1 MATNT
6 VPAWYMSGDIL
17 GACNCDWGCP
27 CNFDARPTH
36 GFCEGSYVLVVR
48 EGRFGEVVLDGVV
61 FLMGGRS
68 PGPIHEGNGNAFL
81 IVDERATPEQRDA
94 LVRLWRGDGVG
105 MPFEGFA
112 EFTTEWFDPIFAPV
126 EARVDGVRST
136 VKVEGIYELTMSR
149 IPNPVT
155 GDEEE
160 IYLDKPTGFTSLRS
174 EMGNAVTE
182 RLSTPGLSFEHSD
195 TYAEHGEFNYS
206 GP

>member
-1 MATNT
+1 MATT
-6 VPAWYMSGDIL
+6 MVPAWHMSGDIL

-36 GFCEGSYVLVVR
+36 GFCEGTYVLVVR
-48 EGRFGEVVLDGVV
+48 HGRFGEVALDGIV
-61 FLMGGRS
+61 FVMGGRS

-112 EFTTEWFDPIFAPV
+112 EFTTEWFDPVFAPV
-126 EARVDGVRST
+126 EAKVDGVRST

-174 EMGNAVTE
+174 EMGNAVAE
-182 RLSTPGLSFEHSD
+182 RLMTPGLTFEHSD
-195 TYAEHGEFNYS
+195 TYAEYGEFNYS